1 MSRRVIVSSQS
12 ICSTTW
18 LGAALLQRKV
28 NSKVV
33 TAH

>member
-1 MSRRVIVSSQS
+1 MVIVSNRSV
-12 ICSTTW
+12 CSTTW

-28 NSKVV
+28 NSRVV